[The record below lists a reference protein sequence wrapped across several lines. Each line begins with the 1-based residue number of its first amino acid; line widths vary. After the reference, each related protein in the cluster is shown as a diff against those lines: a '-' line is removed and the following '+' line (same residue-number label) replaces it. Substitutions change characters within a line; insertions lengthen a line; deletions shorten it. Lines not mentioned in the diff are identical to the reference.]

1 MKLKLYKYLLA
12 VTAVCL
18 AHFSYGQ
25 SRTVS
30 GAVSTLDGNIP
41 LGGVSVLV
49 TGTEVAT
56 VTTSDGR
63 YSMNVPAGK
72 NELQFLFV
80 GFETETVTLTTA
92 NVVNV
97 SMKEAL
103 FDLGETVV
111 TAIGVKKEVKSLGF
125 AVTQVK
131 AKELTESGE
140 RSILNSLQGK
150 VAGVNISQ
158 SSTDPG
164 ASTRIL
170 IRGISSMTQGNQP
183 LFVIDGVPMT
193 NVSINSTSSAGGDAL
208 NAGFDFGNGA
218 NAVNP
223 EDVESMNILK
233 GSAATALYGSRAANG
248 AIIITTKKSG
258 FAAPGQK
265 KRFGVILLRQLHIL

>member
-25 SRTVS
+25 RAVS
-30 GAVSTLDGNIP
+30 GTVTTLDGNIP
-41 LGGVSVLV
+41 LEGVSVLV
-49 TGTEVAT
+49 TDTDVAT
-56 VTTSDGR
+56 ATTSDGK
-63 YSMNVPAGK
+63 YSITVPAGK

-80 GFETETVTLTTA
+80 GFETETVTLTA
-92 NVVNV
+92 SDVVNV
-97 SMKEAL
+97 TMTEAL

-125 AVTQVK
+125 SVTQVK

-193 NVSINSTSSAGGDAL
+193 NASINSTSTDGSGGGDAL
-208 NAGFDFGNGA
+208 NAGYDFGNSA

-223 EDVESMNILK
+223 R
-233 GSAATALYGSRAANG
+233 GC
-248 AIIITTKKSG
+248 
-258 FAAPGQK
+258 
-265 KRFGVILLRQLHIL
+265 

>member
-1 MKLKLYKYLLA
+1 
-12 VTAVCL
+12 
-18 AHFSYGQ
+18 
-25 SRTVS
+25 
-30 GAVSTLDGNIP
+30 
-41 LGGVSVLV
+41 
-49 TGTEVAT
+49 
-56 VTTSDGR
+56 
-63 YSMNVPAGK
+63 MNVPAGK

-80 GFETETVTLTTA
+80 GFETETVTLTT
-92 NVVNV
+92 
-97 SMKEAL
+97 SECGQCHMKEAL

-125 AVTQVK
+125 SVTQVK

-193 NVSINSTSSAGGDAL
+193 NASINSTSTDGSGGGDAL
-208 NAGFDFGNGA
+208 NAGYDF
-218 NAVNP
+218 
-223 EDVESMNILK
+223 
-233 GSAATALYGSRAANG
+233 R
-248 AIIITTKKSG
+248 
-258 FAAPGQK
+258 
-265 KRFGVILLRQLHIL
+265 